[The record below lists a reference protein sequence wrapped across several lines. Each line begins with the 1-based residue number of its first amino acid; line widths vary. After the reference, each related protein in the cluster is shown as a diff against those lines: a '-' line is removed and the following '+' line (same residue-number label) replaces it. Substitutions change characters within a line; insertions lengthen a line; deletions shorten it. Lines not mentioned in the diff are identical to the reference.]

1 MFDAHSAFPKSS
13 LTFVLSF
20 LTLKDNHFNP
30 TIMTQALYR
39 CYRYGQSKPVFA
51 YRFMTEGSMEEK
63 IYSRSVNK
71 TGVAL
76 RVIDGKSIGR
86 HFTEREL
93 KDLQTTDTWV
103 QCDG

>member
-1 MFDAHSAFPKSS
+1 LGFI
-13 LTFVLSF
+13 T
-20 LTLKDNHFNP
+20 DNHFNP
-30 TIMTQALYR
+30 TVMTQALYR
-39 CYRYGQSKPVFA
+39 SYRYGQSKPVFA

-93 KDLQTTDTWV
+93 RDLQATDTWV
-103 QCDG
+103 QCDR